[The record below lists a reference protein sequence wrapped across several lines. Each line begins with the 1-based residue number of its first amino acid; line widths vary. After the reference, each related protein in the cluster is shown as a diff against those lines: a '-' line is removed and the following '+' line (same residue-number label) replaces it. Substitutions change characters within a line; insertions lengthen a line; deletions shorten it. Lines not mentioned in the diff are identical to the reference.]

1 MYRALYCG
9 TLAAALTL
17 APMRFR
23 LWFGGRPDTADR
35 SRGAS
40 HSGSG
45 GASRARAR
53 ESLKETAEAFPALS
67 PVDAQTADQIARIRS
82 GDTAAFDVMYSAY
95 FERLWRF
102 AYQYVRSREAA
113 IDLVQD
119 VFADVWIRREAWAP
133 ASVSAYLFRA
143 VRNRVVSMRRHDR
156 TVESVHARSGDTT
169 DEIPPALGARLPSPD
184 DMAASRDLDERLR
197 RAIDGLTERQ
207 RAAVL
212 LRWDQ
217 ELNAVE
223 TAAVL
228 GVSEAAVRKLLAH
241 ARARLQPLLDVT
253 REPETPGT
261 SRAK

>member
-1 MYRALYCG
+1 
-9 TLAAALTL
+9 
-17 APMRFR
+17 MRFR
-23 LWFGGRPDTADR
+23 LWFGGRPDTAGR
-35 SRGAS
+35 SRGGS
-40 HSGSG
+40 HSGSD
-45 GASRARAR
+45 GASRAPAR
-53 ESLKETAEAFPALS
+53 ESLKETAKASPAIL
-67 PVDAQTADQIARIRS
+67 PADAETADRIARIQS
-82 GDTAAFDVMYSAY
+82 GDTAAFDAMYSAY

-119 VFADVWIRREAWAP
+119 VLADVWIRREAWSP
-133 ASVSAYLFRA
+133 TSVSAYLFRA

-156 TVESVHARSGDTT
+156 TVETVHTLRGDTG
-169 DEIPPALGARLPSPD
+169 DDIPPALGARLPSPD
-184 DMAASRDLDERLR
+184 DAAASRDLDERLR

-217 ELNAVE
+217 ELNSVE

-241 ARARLQPLLDVT
+241 ARERLQPLLDAT
-253 REPETPGT
+253 REPGEAG
-261 SRAK
+261 AK